1 MVAAGSVLRDELI
14 PALEYATY
22 AIGWRHAPGL
32 LSSIE
37 EAGHRVR
44 DRELF
49 VHLHRG
55 TFEGQPLAIRTIGWD
70 RAFESEI
77 TKRLAGT
84 LERERTMHASSLD
97 PAVRAADLTF
107 VELPEFRAQP
117 FLDAG
122 FLMMPK
128 RVAHV
133 ETLSAD
139 DPPLVRKVSREIERR
154 GWSSTQTRDPRA
166 LHAFVE
172 RIYRPFVAARHGAR
186 ARPTPELVLQLVLL
200 RGRLIEVRE
209 SGEIVG
215 GALIAR
221 GLLDRDRLQIAVIG
235 ARDVEDEVARTA
247 PVVFARRIARG
258 EGYARCDHLGS
269 SPFLDDGVFR
279 RKRRY
284 GTVPEDMAERK
295 DRVMVDVGS
304 EIGRA
309 FVSRH
314 PFFVLTRREGARGQL
329 RSIVEVAC

>member
-22 AIGWRHAPGL
+22 ALGWRHAPTL
-32 LSSIE
+32 LAAIE
-37 EAGHRVR
+37 AAGHRVR

-49 VHLHRG
+49 VDLHRG
-55 TFEGQPLAIRTIGWD
+55 RFEGAPIAVRTIGWD
-70 RAFESEI
+70 RAFEAEI
-77 TKRLAGT
+77 AKRLDGSI
-84 LERERTMHASSLD
+84 ERERIIHASALD
-97 PAVRAADLTF
+97 PSMRGADLTF
-107 VELPEFRAQP
+107 VELPEFRARP
-117 FLDAG
+117 FLEAG
-122 FLMMPK
+122 WRMMPK

-133 ETLSAD
+133 ETLAD
-139 DPPLVRKVSREIERR
+139 DPPLVRRVSREIERR
-154 GWSSTQTRDPRA
+154 GWSCAATRDPRA

-186 ARPTPELVLQLVLL
+186 ARPTPEAVLQLVLL
-200 RGRLIEVRE
+200 RGRLLEVRDGSE
-209 SGEIVG
+209 VVG
-215 GALIAR
+215 GALIAP
-221 GLLDRDRLQIAVIG
+221 GLLDPDRLQIAIIG

-269 SPFLDDGVFR
+269 PPFLDDGVFR

-295 DRVMVDVGS
+295 DRVMVDVGT
-304 EIGRA
+304 ELGRA

-314 PFFVLTRREGARGQL
+314 PFFVLDHGQL